1 MTTTYSDTSCNSE
14 NIVACSQ
21 LVARGCCMH
30 VFLVGN
36 NDSESLFI
44 NRENVDNVP
53 PTGFE
58 PATFGLEGRRLIY

>member
-36 NDSESLFI
+36 NDSESLFTGVGFKSCPFQTTSFSDAKTF
-44 NRENVDNVP
+44 NVFRD
-53 PTGFE
+53 
-58 PATFGLEGRRLIY
+58 AL